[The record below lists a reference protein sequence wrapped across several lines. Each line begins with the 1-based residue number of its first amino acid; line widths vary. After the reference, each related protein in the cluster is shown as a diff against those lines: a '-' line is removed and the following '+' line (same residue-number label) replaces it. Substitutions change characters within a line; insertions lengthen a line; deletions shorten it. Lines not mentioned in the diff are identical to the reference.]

1 MGVRHKDLHALLFA
15 LYGYWLV
22 AINSAAFLLVPLS
35 PASISGSRFALLA
48 AFLSC
53 TRCQS
58 LPFGRAKSSCSESP
72 QPFLASPCPSQR
84 FFPSFAMKGQSTEE
98 LNQVQG
104 YSSYLLAIRYHC
116 TALNYLFQLPRQVCG
131 KFPQSFN
138 ENQIANFKP
147 KFFICTT
154 AWLWSVAAQ
163 GRGEQLCRNR
173 PQSQLGEVCGSH
185 LIKLDRK
192 YL

>member
-1 MGVRHKDLHALLFA
+1 M
-15 LYGYWLV
+15 
-22 AINSAAFLLVPLS
+22 PLS
-35 PASISGSRFALLA
+35 RESVSGSQFALLA
-48 AFLSC
+48 AFHSS
-53 TRCQS
+53 TRCWS
-58 LPFGRAKSSCSESP
+58 LPFPSEGLKAKSLCSEGP
-72 QPFLASPCPSQR
+72 QPFLASPCLSQG
-84 FFPSFAMKGQSTEE
+84 FSPSFAMKRQSTEE

-104 YSSYLLAIRYHC
+104 FSSYLLAIRYHC

-131 KFPQSFN
+131 KFPYSFN
-138 ENQIANFKP
+138 GNQIANFKP

-154 AWLWSVAAQ
+154 AWLWSVAEQ

-173 PQSQLGEVCGSH
+173 PQSQLGEACGSH